1 MVSLDE
7 RALVHAALGDPYRL
21 RIVDGLVLGD
31 STPRELA
38 EMLGISTNLLAH
50 HLDVLAEAGV
60 VSRRA
65 SAGDRRRRYVTLRRQ
80 AFAGLAP
87 RGHLAGGRILFVC
100 TRSSARSQ
108 LAAALWEKRT
118 GEEAESAGSS
128 PADIVH
134 PLAVRV
140 GAELGVDLGTRRPHG
155 FADVEG
161 EVSLVVT
168 VCDRAREAGDP
179 FDVAHL
185 HWSIPDPV
193 EVGTVGA
200 FRGAFADIADR
211 IDVLAGART

>member
-1 MVSLDE
+1 MGSLDE
-7 RALVHAALGDPYRL
+7 RALVHAALGDPHRL
-21 RIVDGLVLGD
+21 RIVDELALGD
-31 STPRELA
+31 RSPGELA
-38 EMLGISTNLLAH
+38 EMLAISTNLLAH

-80 AFAGLAP
+80 AVTDLVP
-87 RGHLAGGRILFVC
+87 RGHLPGGRVLFVC
-100 TRSSARSQ
+100 TRNSARSQ

-128 PADIVH
+128 PADVVH

-140 GAELGVDLGTRRPHG
+140 GAELGVDLGTRRPQG
-155 FADVEG
+155 FADVGG

-168 VCDRAREAGDP
+168 ACDRAREDGDP

-193 EVGTVGA
+193 EAGTVGA

-211 IDVLAGART
+211 IEALAAANA